1 MTAQPISRLTWRTM
15 LFPISLVL
23 FEFSTYIAN
32 DMILPGMLQVVHE
45 FNAPSSLVPT
55 ALAAYL
61 AGGAALQWLLGPL
74 SDRVGRRPLMLF
86 GVAAFIVLLLL
97 TLPTTSITQFMVLR
111 FFQGMGLCF
120 VTAIGYASIQ
130 EAFSE
135 TAAVRVMALMAN
147 VALLAPL
154 IGPVAGAALIE
165 VAPWRSIFVLIA
177 VTTSISLF
185 GLWRTMPETAK
196 LRGTPFNVR
205 SIAGDYR
212 KVFGNRRFVCG
223 ALAIGAAS
231 LPLLTWIGQAPVI
244 LMERAHM
251 TPLTFGLWQIP
262 IFAALIAGNITLARV
277 ADRVPIHRMIGF
289 GLIPALAGLGLAAV
303 AMLVDS
309 SAVAWLVG
317 GISLYA
323 YGVGLANAALY
334 RLTLFSSTVSKGT
347 VAASL
352 GMITMVFFTV
362 GIEIVRWGYGSG
374 GNLWFAGANLAA
386 GIGFWLLVKRFLS
399 GHDVPAAGA

>member
-1 MTAQPISRLTWRTM
+1 MNAQPISRLTWRTM

-23 FEFSTYIAN
+23 FEFSTYVAN

-74 SDRVGRRPLMLF
+74 SDRIGRRPLMLF

-97 TLPTTSITQFMVLR
+97 TLPTSSIGQFMVLR

-130 EAFSE
+130 EAFTE
-135 TAAVRVMALMAN
+135 TAAVKVMALMAN

-154 IGPVAGAALIE
+154 VGPVAGAALIE
-165 VAPWRSIFVLIA
+165 VAPWRTIFVLIA
-177 VTTSISLF
+177 ITTSISLL

-212 KVFGNRRFVCG
+212 KVFTNRRFVCG

-244 LMERAHM
+244 LMERAQM
-251 TPLTFGLWQIP
+251 TPLAYGLWQIP
-262 IFAALIAGNITLARV
+262 IFAALIAGNLTLARM
-277 ADRVPIHRMIGF
+277 ADRVPITRMIKF
-289 GLIPALAGLGLAAV
+289 GLAPVMAGLTLAAI
-303 AMLVDS
+303 AMLIDHT
-309 SAVAWLVG
+309 AVAWLVA
-317 GISLYA
+317 GISLCA
-323 YGVGLANAALY
+323 FGAGLANAALY
-334 RLTLFSSTVSKGT
+334 RLTLFSSQVSKGT

-352 GMITMVFFTV
+352 GMITMLLFTI
-362 GIEIVRWGYGSG
+362 GIEIVRWGYAGG
-374 GNLWFAGANLAA
+374 GNVWFACANFVV
-386 GIGFWLLVKRFLS
+386 GIGFCLLVHRFLS
-399 GHDVPAAGA
+399 GDDTPAAGT